1 MNEETIDFRLTSIEK
16 KLDDVTKLL
25 LQTQAQEIRLNTA
38 EKAITELKTE
48 LENKINELEKKKSK
62 SIDRWLSPLVSALVS
77 GGVTFLLV
85 KVGLK

>member
-77 GGVTFLLV
+77 GGVAFLLV